1 VGHRSRRIAAC
12 AALCA
17 ATVACAAA
25 PAGVSSRGGS
35 SPGLPAQPV
44 APRASVAPAAPSSTV
59 APPRAEERPNLFRAA
74 LDRMLAGLPPPRR
87 TFTMAFTG
95 DTLVHS
101 PTWAAALQYGGGQS
115 YDFAPIF
122 ARVAPIISSV
132 DLAVCHLESPI
143 APAGEV
149 YTTAPMYGVPA
160 EIASGLASAGYDRC
174 STASNHTLDRGGA
187 GVDATV
193 GALEAAGLGQ
203 SGMARS
209 AEEAAT
215 PAIVDV
221 NGVRVAHLS
230 YTWSFNGLRLRAD
243 EPWRSALI
251 DPDRIVADATTARAA
266 GAEYVIVSL
275 HWGTEGSS
283 AISSFQRDVADR
295 ITASGVV
302 DLVVGHHAHVLQP
315 IEQVNGRW
323 VVFGMGNFL
332 SSMTPA
338 SWPPQVQD
346 GAIVTFRVTERGGG
360 LVTSAPVVVPTLV
373 DRHPYVI
380 RPVQSDLADPSV
392 PAAVVPQL
400 QASLERTLAVLGD
413 YVPAGDVPLTGDP
426 LARGDVR
433 PG

>member
-1 VGHRSRRIAAC
+1 MD
-12 AALCA
+12 
-17 ATVACAAA
+17 
-25 PAGVSSRGGS
+25 
-35 SPGLPAQPV
+35 
-44 APRASVAPAAPSSTV
+44 
-59 APPRAEERPNLFRAA
+59 ERPNLVRAA
-74 LDRMLAGLPPPRR
+74 LDGMLAGLPPPRR
-87 TFTMAFTG
+87 TITVAFTG
-95 DTLVHS
+95 DTLAHS
-101 PTWAAALQYGGGQS
+101 PTWAAALTYGGGQR

-132 DLAVCHLESPI
+132 DLAVCHLESPV
-143 APAGEV
+143 APAGEA

-160 EIASGLASAGYDRC
+160 EIAAGLASAGYDRC

-221 NGVRVAHLS
+221 DGIRVAHLS
-230 YTWSFNGLRLRAD
+230 STWSFNGLRLPAD

-251 DPDRIVADATTARAA
+251 DPDRIVADAAAARAA

-275 HWGTEGSS
+275 HWGTEGSQ
-283 AISSFQRDVADR
+283 AISSFQRDVAER
-295 ITASGVV
+295 ITASGQV

-323 VVFGMGNFL
+323 VVFGLGNFL
-332 SSMTPA
+332 SSMTTA

-346 GAIVTFRVTERGGG
+346 GAIVIFRVTERNAG
-360 LVTSAPVVVPTLV
+360 LETSAPVVVPTFV
-373 DRHPYVI
+373 DRRPYVI
-380 RPVQSDLADPSV
+380 RPVLSDLDDPSV
-392 PAAVVPQL
+392 PAAIVPKL
-400 QASLERTLAVLGD
+400 QDSLARTSAIMGEYLPPGGGARPDADAPSEGA
-413 YVPAGDVPLTGDP
+413 VPAG
-426 LARGDVR
+426 
-433 PG
+433 